1 MCMIHEAHVFKEKKI
16 ADGKRFFALGAA
28 MVVAIALL
36 SACSGNNGAFFQK
49 RHWDSVDI
57 ALETR
62 PHPIRAGHNEFLL
75 HLYGPPGHRLPEGI
89 VVRYRLHPQDAWI
102 EAMPDGMSDVFRR
115 ALTVRDPKHA
125 KLYVHLRFHGK
136 ETQMV
141 FNLSNNRVRSKP

>member
-1 MCMIHEAHVFKEKKI
+1 MFY
-16 ADGKRFFALGAA
+16 GKRFLMLG
-28 MVVAIALL
+28 MIVLTVGVL
-36 SACSGNNGAFFQK
+36 SACGESSNFFQR
-49 RHWDSVDI
+49 RHWNSVNI
-57 ALETR
+57 SLETR

-75 HLYGPPGHRLPEGI
+75 HLQGPPGHRLPEGMI
-89 VVRYRLHPQDAWI
+89 VRYRLHPQDAWI

-141 FNLSNNRVRSKP
+141 FNLADDRAGGGKP